1 VPPVRPLLRAVAL
14 FLAGSILSLADAAC
28 GLDVRAGYSG
38 PYPSAAAQEALH
50 ALTGSTIP
58 AAGSLGA
65 EGARLALV
73 SFGVV
78 PNGLT
83 GLGPVAILREEG
95 RAPAAH
101 DPNAPQG
108 ADGQWILPVLT
119 DGDAA
124 DLVQRATG
132 SAPPNFGGPTSA
144 AYRETL
150 GLEDG

>member
-1 VPPVRPLLRAVAL
+1 MPPVRPLLRAVAC
-14 FLAGSILSLADAAC
+14 FLAGSLIPLVDAAC

-38 PYPSAAAQEALH
+38 PYPSASAQAALH
-50 ALTGSTIP
+50 TLTGSTIP
-58 AAGSLGA
+58 ASGALGA
-65 EGARLALV
+65 EGARLRV
-73 SFGVV
+73 VHFGVE

-83 GLGPVAILREEG
+83 GLGPIAILREEG
-95 RAPAAH
+95 REPIAH

-108 ADGQWILPVLT
+108 AAGQWILPVLT

-124 DLVQRATG
+124 DLVLRATG